1 VDLTSKELWER
12 IHRSG
17 LASQDTCRTWAKE
30 LTPPTAKASRDDAMQ
45 LATDLIRTAKLTTF
59 QLNSLLEPTP
69 RPLALGPYRIVD
81 TLSDL
86 LGPNWVQAT
95 DIHRGTA
102 LWCIQWTR
110 EDLQRPTF
118 KTWPPSVDLAR
129 QHSRIEGPALD
140 RWESVLAEPGYLAC
154 FCEAMQGQSL
164 AQSLTQGPLSVESS
178 VRMMR
183 DMVSA
188 IVGLHDQ
195 DLIHGAITPESIWKC
210 NDELFRLRRDPIMPP
225 QSPYSASWNSV
236 MTMPEILRHAA
247 AAPEFTLPGTE
258 PSQQTDLYALGVV
271 WAQALLGR
279 IPWPNSD
286 RLDANGWKKTHQQT
300 PIELPANCPEP
311 IARCIRY
318 LVGKNISSRF
328 RDASQLVKAIESLE
342 GARPARFDKELVVAP
357 TTKPEPAV
365 KTEQPSAPTPNVAAP
380 TLAAQPEKTSN
391 VVAAQPEKTSNA
403 KPAEPVKPSEPKKP
417 ATPAIPAA
425 KPLTT
430 TSQPAA
436 TATPKDA
443 PKPTTPKQPNIPTQ
457 QPLQELTQP
466 AKPIEQTAISQAR
479 PKAALPKAATTKPP
493 AARTGKKK
501 KKKKPVWLL
510 PSIAIGSIAVFGGL
524 LAILLNGSGSTK
536 VAKKEP
542 QIEYVERDPSTDK
555 SKSSSSNSGDQK
567 SSVTTDPVAE
577 FFAIGGDDGQTLW
590 APPFAGNALSVELL
604 PPGAEAIVFLSR
616 SSWNGKENL
625 AKVQSWLTESLPS
638 WKAFAGSIPFA
649 SDDRIQDVA
658 IALFPS
664 KTPGVPEAV
673 FRFGLKEAE
682 TIEALLPTLAGY
694 TPKGIGTDRQMWSDG
709 KLGVVFDN
717 LTKDTKLKTRRLTIG
732 LAHQLD
738 SMADTLGGAVPLRRQ
753 LDVLLQN
760 TDSRSD
766 FTLVAAPSFLLGD
779 ARELWNSAPLSAI
792 VLRTILNDEV
802 QGVSLSSSFQP
813 KLYSEL
819 RLVLSDPKNA
829 GKRSS
834 ELRESLEQLPNKL
847 EASFVNSP
855 APTYWRAIAA
865 RFPQM
870 VRSVAKNSRF
880 GIEDGQIVAN
890 VYLPS
895 DSLSNLVVGSWMS
908 LQNPM
913 TNIASTIPSN
923 PSTSVVTKT
932 VDQMLDSPM
941 NIAFEQESLEM
952 GLAAI
957 ATEFNDSVLKNQSSL
972 RMSINGTAFQKE
984 GITQNQQVRNF
995 AQKGVALRTVLTDL
1009 VRRANPVTTV
1019 QSPTEK
1025 DQKVVWVVLDDPE
1038 NSGGKKI
1045 ELTTR
1050 TWATDNKVTLP
1061 KEFGN

>member
-1 VDLTSKELWER
+1 V
-12 IHRSG
+12 
-17 LASQDTCRTWAKE
+17 
-30 LTPPTAKASRDDAMQ
+30 
-45 LATDLIRTAKLTTF
+45 
-59 QLNSLLEPTP
+59 
-69 RPLALGPYRIVD
+69 
-81 TLSDL
+81 
-86 LGPNWVQAT
+86 
-95 DIHRGTA
+95 
-102 LWCIQWTR
+102 
-110 EDLQRPTF
+110 
-118 KTWPPSVDLAR
+118 
-129 QHSRIEGPALD
+129 
-140 RWESVLAEPGYLAC
+140 
-154 FCEAMQGQSL
+154 
-164 AQSLTQGPLSVESS
+164 
-178 VRMMR
+178 
-183 DMVSA
+183 
-188 IVGLHDQ
+188 
-195 DLIHGAITPESIWKC
+195 
-210 NDELFRLRRDPIMPP
+210 
-225 QSPYSASWNSV
+225 
-236 MTMPEILRHAA
+236 
-247 AAPEFTLPGTE
+247 
-258 PSQQTDLYALGVV
+258 
-271 WAQALLGR
+271 
-279 IPWPNSD
+279 
-286 RLDANGWKKTHQQT
+286 
-300 PIELPANCPEP
+300 
-311 IARCIRY
+311 
-318 LVGKNISSRF
+318 
-328 RDASQLVKAIESLE
+328 
-342 GARPARFDKELVVAP
+342 
-357 TTKPEPAV
+357 
-365 KTEQPSAPTPNVAAP
+365 
-380 TLAAQPEKTSN
+380 
-391 VVAAQPEKTSNA
+391 
-403 KPAEPVKPSEPKKP
+403 
-417 ATPAIPAA
+417 
-425 KPLTT
+425 
-430 TSQPAA
+430 
-436 TATPKDA
+436 
-443 PKPTTPKQPNIPTQ
+443 
-457 QPLQELTQP
+457 
-466 AKPIEQTAISQAR
+466 
-479 PKAALPKAATTKPP
+479 
-493 AARTGKKK
+493 
-501 KKKKPVWLL
+501 
-510 PSIAIGSIAVFGGL
+510 
-524 LAILLNGSGSTK
+524 
-536 VAKKEP
+536 
-542 QIEYVERDPSTDK
+542 
-555 SKSSSSNSGDQK
+555 
-567 SSVTTDPVAE
+567 
-577 FFAIGGDDGQTLW
+577 
-590 APPFAGNALSVELL
+590 
-604 PPGAEAIVFLSR
+604 
-616 SSWNGKENL
+616 
-625 AKVQSWLTESLPS
+625 
-638 WKAFAGSIPFA
+638 GSIPFS
-649 SDDRIQDVA
+649 SDDRISDVA

-717 LTKDTKLKTRRLTIG
+717 LTKDSKLKTRRLTIG
-732 LAHQLD
+732 PVHQLD

-779 ARELWNSAPLSAI
+779 ARELWNSAPLSAV

-895 DSLSNLVVGSWMS
+895 DSLSNLLVGSWMS

-913 TNIASTIPSN
+913 SNIASTLPSS
-923 PSTSVVTKT
+923 PTTSVVTKT

-995 AQKGVALRTVLTDL
+995 VQKEIPLRTVLTDL

-1025 DQKVVWVVLDDPE
+1025 DQKVVWIVLDDPE
-1038 NSGGKKI
+1038 NAGGKKI

>member
-1 VDLTSKELWER
+1 MDLTSKELWER

-30 LTPPTAKASRDDAMQ
+30 LTTPNDKGSRDDAMQ

-102 LWCIQWTR
+102 HWCIQWTR

-188 IVGLHDQ
+188 IAGLHDQ

-210 NDELFRLRRDPIMPP
+210 NDQRFRLRRDPILPP

-236 MTMPEILRHAA
+236 ISIPEILRHAA

-271 WAQALLGR
+271 WAHALLGR

-286 RLDANGWKKTHQQT
+286 RLDVSGWKKTHQQI

-318 LVGKNISSRF
+318 LVAKNPSSRF
-328 RDASQLVKAIESLE
+328 RDASQLAKAIESLE
-342 GARPARFDKELVVAP
+342 GGRPARVDQELLVAP
-357 TTKPEPAV
+357 TA
-365 KTEQPSAPTPNVAAP
+365 
-380 TLAAQPEKTSN
+380 
-391 VVAAQPEKTSNA
+391 
-403 KPAEPVKPSEPKKP
+403 KPSEPKKP
-417 ATPAIPAA
+417 AAPAIPAA
-425 KPLTT
+425 KPLATT
-430 TSQPAA
+430 NQPAA
-436 TATPKDA
+436 TAAPKDA
-443 PKPTTPKQPNIPTQ
+443 PKPTTPKQPNIPAQ

-466 AKPIEQTAISQAR
+466 AKPIEQTAIPQAR
-479 PKAALPKAATTKPP
+479 PKAAPQKAATTKSP

-510 PSIAIGSIAVFGGL
+510 PSIAIGSTVVFGGL
-524 LAILLNGSGSTK
+524 LAILLNGSGSTA

-616 SSWNGKENL
+616 SSWTGKENL

-638 WKAFAGSIPFA
+638 WKTFAGSIPFA
-649 SDDRIQDVA
+649 SDDRISDVA

-682 TIEALLPTLAGY
+682 TIESLLPTLAGY
-694 TPKGIGTDRQMWSDG
+694 APKGIGTDRQMWSDG

-732 LAHQLD
+732 PVQQLD

-753 LDVLLQN
+753 LDSLLQN

-766 FTLVAAPSFLLGD
+766 FTLIAAPSFLLGD
-779 ARELWNSAPLSAI
+779 ARELWTSAPLSAI

-895 DSLSNLVVGSWMS
+895 DSLPNLVVGSWMS

-913 TNIASTIPSN
+913 TSVASTLPSN
-923 PSTSVVTKT
+923 PSTTAAMKT

-957 ATEFNDSVLKNQSSL
+957 ATEFNDSVLKSQSSL

-995 AQKGVALRTVLTDL
+995 LQKGVPLRTVLTDL

-1038 NSGGKKI
+1038 NAGGKKI

>member
-1 VDLTSKELWER
+1 MDLTSKELWER

-30 LTPPTAKASRDDAMQ
+30 LTASTDRASPDDAMQ

-110 EDLQRPTF
+110 EDLQQPAY

-129 QHSRIEGPALD
+129 HHSRIEGPALD
-140 RWESVLAEPGYLAC
+140 RWESVLAEPGCLAC
-154 FCEAMQGQSL
+154 FCESLNGQPLS
-164 AQSLTQGPLSVESS
+164 QSLTQGPLSVESS
-178 VRMMR
+178 VQMMR

-188 IVGLHDQ
+188 IAGLHDQ

-210 NDELFRLRRDPIMPP
+210 SDDRFRLRRDPIMPP

-236 MTMPEILRHAA
+236 ISIPEILRHAA

-258 PSQQTDLYALGVV
+258 ASQQTDLYALGVV
-271 WAQALLGR
+271 WAHVLLGR

-286 RLDANGWKKTHQQT
+286 RLDASGWKKTHQQI
-300 PIELPANCPEP
+300 PIELPANCPES

-318 LVGKNISSRF
+318 LVAKNPSSRF
-328 RDASQLVKAIESLE
+328 RDVGQLAKAIESLE
-342 GARPARFDKELVVAP
+342 GARPARVDQELLVAP
-357 TTKPEPAV
+357 TTKPAE
-365 KTEQPSAPTPNVAAP
+365 SA
-380 TLAAQPEKTSN
+380 
-391 VVAAQPEKTSNA
+391 
-403 KPAEPVKPSEPKKP
+403 KPSEPKKP

-425 KPLTT
+425 KPLVSTN
-430 TSQPAA
+430 QPAV

-443 PKPTTPKQPNIPTQ
+443 QKPTTPKQPNIPNQ
-457 QPLQELTQP
+457 QSVQELTQP
-466 AKPIEQTAISQAR
+466 AKPIEQTAIPKAQT
-479 PKAALPKAATTKPP
+479 KAALPKAATAKSL

-501 KKKKPVWLL
+501 KRKKPVWFL

-536 VAKKEP
+536 VAKQEP
-542 QIEYVERDPSTDK
+542 QIEYVEKGPSADK
-555 SKSSSSNSGDQK
+555 SKSSSSITGDQK

-616 SSWNGKENL
+616 SSWTGKENL
-625 AKVQSWLTESLPS
+625 AKIQTWLTESLPS
-638 WKAFAGSIPFA
+638 WKTFAGSIPFA

-682 TIEALLPTLAGY
+682 TIESLLPTLAGY
-694 TPKGIGTDRQMWSDG
+694 ALKGIGTDRQMWSDG

-717 LTKDTKLKTRRLTIG
+717 LTKDTKLKTRKLTIG
-732 LAHQLD
+732 PVHQLD

-753 LDVLLQN
+753 LDALLQN

-779 ARELWNSAPLSAI
+779 ARELWTSAPLSAI

-847 EASFVNSP
+847 EASFVSSP

-895 DSLSNLVVGSWMS
+895 DSLPNLVVGSWMS

-913 TNIASTIPSN
+913 TNVVSALPSS
-923 PSTSVVTKT
+923 PTTTVATKT

-995 AQKGVALRTVLTDL
+995 VQKEIPLRTVLTDL

-1025 DQKVVWVVLDDPE
+1025 DQKVVWIVLDDPE
-1038 NSGGKKI
+1038 NAGGKKI

>member
-1 VDLTSKELWER
+1 
-12 IHRSG
+12 
-17 LASQDTCRTWAKE
+17 
-30 LTPPTAKASRDDAMQ
+30 
-45 LATDLIRTAKLTTF
+45 
-59 QLNSLLEPTP
+59 
-69 RPLALGPYRIVD
+69 
-81 TLSDL
+81 
-86 LGPNWVQAT
+86 
-95 DIHRGTA
+95 
-102 LWCIQWTR
+102 
-110 EDLQRPTF
+110 
-118 KTWPPSVDLAR
+118 
-129 QHSRIEGPALD
+129 
-140 RWESVLAEPGYLAC
+140 
-154 FCEAMQGQSL
+154 
-164 AQSLTQGPLSVESS
+164 
-178 VRMMR
+178 
-183 DMVSA
+183 
-188 IVGLHDQ
+188 
-195 DLIHGAITPESIWKC
+195 
-210 NDELFRLRRDPIMPP
+210 
-225 QSPYSASWNSV
+225 
-236 MTMPEILRHAA
+236 
-247 AAPEFTLPGTE
+247 
-258 PSQQTDLYALGVV
+258 
-271 WAQALLGR
+271 
-279 IPWPNSD
+279 
-286 RLDANGWKKTHQQT
+286 
-300 PIELPANCPEP
+300 
-311 IARCIRY
+311 
-318 LVGKNISSRF
+318 
-328 RDASQLVKAIESLE
+328 
-342 GARPARFDKELVVAP
+342 
-357 TTKPEPAV
+357 
-365 KTEQPSAPTPNVAAP
+365 
-380 TLAAQPEKTSN
+380 
-391 VVAAQPEKTSNA
+391 
-403 KPAEPVKPSEPKKP
+403 
-417 ATPAIPAA
+417 
-425 KPLTT
+425 
-430 TSQPAA
+430 
-436 TATPKDA
+436 
-443 PKPTTPKQPNIPTQ
+443 
-457 QPLQELTQP
+457 
-466 AKPIEQTAISQAR
+466 
-479 PKAALPKAATTKPP
+479 
-493 AARTGKKK
+493 
-501 KKKKPVWLL
+501 
-510 PSIAIGSIAVFGGL
+510 
-524 LAILLNGSGSTK
+524 
-536 VAKKEP
+536 
-542 QIEYVERDPSTDK
+542 
-555 SKSSSSNSGDQK
+555 
-567 SSVTTDPVAE
+567 VTTDPVAE

-616 SSWNGKENL
+616 SSWTGKENL
-625 AKVQSWLTESLPS
+625 ARVQSWLTESLPS
-638 WKAFAGSIPFA
+638 WKALAGSIPFA

-658 IALFPS
+658 IALVPS
-664 KTPGVPEAV
+664 KTPGVPDAV

-682 TIEALLPTLAGY
+682 TIESLLPTLAGY

-717 LTKDTKLKTRRLTIG
+717 LTKDTKLKTRKLTIG
-732 LAHQLD
+732 PVHQLD

-753 LDVLLQN
+753 LDALLQN

-779 ARELWNSAPLSAI
+779 ARELWNSAPLSAV

-880 GIEDGQIVAN
+880 GIEDGQIVVN

-913 TNIASTIPSN
+913 TNIASTLPSN
-923 PSTSVVTKT
+923 PSTTVTTKT

-957 ATEFNDSVLKNQSSL
+957 ATEFNDSVLKSQSSL

-1038 NSGGKKI
+1038 NTGGKKI

>member
-1 VDLTSKELWER
+1 
-12 IHRSG
+12 
-17 LASQDTCRTWAKE
+17 
-30 LTPPTAKASRDDAMQ
+30 
-45 LATDLIRTAKLTTF
+45 
-59 QLNSLLEPTP
+59 
-69 RPLALGPYRIVD
+69 
-81 TLSDL
+81 
-86 LGPNWVQAT
+86 
-95 DIHRGTA
+95 
-102 LWCIQWTR
+102 
-110 EDLQRPTF
+110 
-118 KTWPPSVDLAR
+118 
-129 QHSRIEGPALD
+129 
-140 RWESVLAEPGYLAC
+140 
-154 FCEAMQGQSL
+154 
-164 AQSLTQGPLSVESS
+164 
-178 VRMMR
+178 MMR

-188 IVGLHDQ
+188 IAGLHDQ

-210 NDELFRLRRDPIMPP
+210 NDDRFRLRRDPIMPP

-236 MTMPEILRHAA
+236 ITMPEILRYSA

-258 PSQQTDLYALGVV
+258 ASQQTDLYALGVV
-271 WAQALLGR
+271 WARALLGR

-286 RLDANGWKKTHQQT
+286 RLDANGWKKTHQQI
-300 PIELPANCPEP
+300 PIEVPANCPEP

-318 LVGKNISSRF
+318 LVAKNPSSRF
-328 RDASQLVKAIESLE
+328 RDVGQLAKAIESLE
-342 GARPARFDKELVVAP
+342 GARPARVDKEQVVAP
-357 TTKPEPAV
+357 TTKPESAA
-365 KTEQPSAPTPNVAAP
+365 KTKQPSVATPIAAAP
-380 TLAAQPEKTSN
+380 IAAAQTEK
-391 VVAAQPEKTSNA
+391 ASNA
-403 KPAEPVKPSEPKKP
+403 KPAESAKP
-417 ATPAIPAA
+417 ATPAIPSA
-425 KPLTT
+425 KPLVTT
-430 TSQPAA
+430 NQPAV
-436 TATPKDA
+436 TATPKDS

-457 QPLQELTQP
+457 QPVQELTQP
-466 AKPIEQTAISQAR
+466 AKSIEQTAIPQAR
-479 PKAALPKAATTKPP
+479 PKAALPKAATAKSPS
-493 AARTGKKK
+493 ARTGKKK

-542 QIEYVERDPSTDK
+542 QIEYVEKDPSTDK
-555 SKSSSSNSGDQK
+555 SKSSSSNTGDQK

-616 SSWNGKENL
+616 TSWNGKENL
-625 AKVQSWLTESLPS
+625 AKVQSWLTESLSS

-649 SDDRIQDVA
+649 SDDRISDVA

-682 TIEALLPTLAGY
+682 TIESLLPTLAGY

-732 LAHQLD
+732 PAHQLD
-738 SMADTLGGAVPLRRQ
+738 SIADTLGGAVPLRRQ

-779 ARELWNSAPLSAI
+779 ARELWTSAPLSAV
-792 VLRTILNDEV
+792 VLRTVLNDEV

-895 DSLSNLVVGSWMS
+895 DSLSNLLVGSWMS

-913 TNIASTIPSN
+913 SNIASTLPSS
-923 PSTSVVTKT
+923 PTTSVVTKT

-995 AQKGVALRTVLTDL
+995 VQKEIPLRTVLTDL

-1025 DQKVVWVVLDDPE
+1025 DQKVVWIVLDDPE
-1038 NSGGKKI
+1038 NAGGKKI

>member
-1 VDLTSKELWER
+1 
-12 IHRSG
+12 
-17 LASQDTCRTWAKE
+17 
-30 LTPPTAKASRDDAMQ
+30 
-45 LATDLIRTAKLTTF
+45 
-59 QLNSLLEPTP
+59 
-69 RPLALGPYRIVD
+69 
-81 TLSDL
+81 
-86 LGPNWVQAT
+86 
-95 DIHRGTA
+95 
-102 LWCIQWTR
+102 
-110 EDLQRPTF
+110 
-118 KTWPPSVDLAR
+118 
-129 QHSRIEGPALD
+129 
-140 RWESVLAEPGYLAC
+140 
-154 FCEAMQGQSL
+154 
-164 AQSLTQGPLSVESS
+164 
-178 VRMMR
+178 
-183 DMVSA
+183 MVSA
-188 IVGLHDQ
+188 IAGLHDQ

-210 NDELFRLRRDPIMPP
+210 NDERFRLRRDPILPP

-236 MTMPEILRHAA
+236 ISIPEILRHAA

-271 WAQALLGR
+271 WAHALLGR

-286 RLDANGWKKTHQQT
+286 RLDVSGWKKTHQQI

-318 LVGKNISSRF
+318 LVAKNPSSRF
-328 RDASQLVKAIESLE
+328 RDASQLAKAIESLE
-342 GARPARFDKELVVAP
+342 GARPARVDQELVVAP
-357 TTKPEPAV
+357 TTKPAE
-365 KTEQPSAPTPNVAAP
+365 SA
-380 TLAAQPEKTSN
+380 
-391 VVAAQPEKTSNA
+391 
-403 KPAEPVKPSEPKKP
+403 KPSEPKKP
-417 ATPAIPAA
+417 TTPATPAA
-425 KPLTT
+425 KPLVTT
-430 TSQPAA
+430 NQPTVTVA
-436 TATPKDA
+436 PKDS
-443 PKPTTPKQPNIPTQ
+443 PKPTTPKQPNIPNQ

-466 AKPIEQTAISQAR
+466 AKPIEQTAIPQAR
-479 PKAALPKAATTKPP
+479 PKAAPQKAATTKSP

-616 SSWNGKENL
+616 SSWTGKENL
-625 AKVQSWLTESLPS
+625 AKVQSWLTEGLPS
-638 WKAFAGSIPFA
+638 WKAFVGSIPFS
-649 SDDRIQDVA
+649 SDDRISDVA

-717 LTKDTKLKTRRLTIG
+717 LTKDSKLKTRRLTIG
-732 LAHQLD
+732 PVHQLD

-779 ARELWNSAPLSAI
+779 ARELWNSAPLSAV

-895 DSLSNLVVGSWMS
+895 DSLSNLLVGSWMS

-913 TNIASTIPSN
+913 SNIASTLPSS
-923 PSTSVVTKT
+923 PTTSVVTKT

-984 GITQNQQVRNF
+984 GIAQNQQVRNF
-995 AQKGVALRTVLTDL
+995 VQKEIPLRTVLTDL

-1025 DQKVVWVVLDDPE
+1025 DQKVVWIVLDDPE
-1038 NSGGKKI
+1038 NAGGKKI

>member
-1 VDLTSKELWER
+1 MDLTSKELWER

-30 LTPPTAKASRDDAMQ
+30 LTTPNDKASRDNAMQ

-110 EDLQRPTF
+110 EDLQRPTYR
-118 KTWPPSVDLAR
+118 TWPPSMDLAK

-140 RWESVLAEPGYLAC
+140 RWESVLAEPGYLSC

-164 AQSLTQGPLSVESS
+164 AQSLTQEPLSVESS

-188 IVGLHDQ
+188 IAGLHDQ
-195 DLIHGAITPESIWKC
+195 DLIHGAITSESIWKC
-210 NDELFRLRRDPIMPP
+210 SDDRFRLRRDPIMPP

-236 MTMPEILRHAA
+236 ITMPEILRHAA

-258 PSQQTDLYALGVV
+258 PSQQTDLYSLGVV
-271 WAQALLGR
+271 WAHVLLGR
-279 IPWPNSD
+279 IPWSNSD
-286 RLDANGWKKTHQQT
+286 RLDANGWKKTHQQI

-318 LVGKNISSRF
+318 LVAKNPSSRF
-328 RDASQLVKAIESLE
+328 RDAGQLAKTIESLE
-342 GARPARFDKELVVAP
+342 GSRTARVDKELVVAP
-357 TTKPEPAV
+357 IA
-365 KTEQPSAPTPNVAAP
+365 
-380 TLAAQPEKTSN
+380 
-391 VVAAQPEKTSNA
+391 
-403 KPAEPVKPSEPKKP
+403 KPSEPKKP
-417 ATPAIPAA
+417 TAPAIPAA
-425 KPLTT
+425 KPLVTT
-430 TSQPAA
+430 NQPTV
-436 TATPKDA
+436 TATPKDS
-443 PKPTTPKQPNIPTQ
+443 PKPTTPKQSNVPAQ

-466 AKPIEQTAISQAR
+466 AKPIEQTAIPQAR
-479 PKAALPKAATTKPP
+479 PKAEPQKAATTKSP

-536 VAKKEP
+536 VAKKDP
-542 QIEYVERDPSTDK
+542 QIEYVEKDPSTEK
-555 SKSSSSNSGDQK
+555 SKSSSSNTGDQK

-577 FFAIGGDDGQTLW
+577 FFSIGGDDGQTLW

-616 SSWNGKENL
+616 SSWTGKENL
-625 AKVQSWLTESLPS
+625 ARIQSWLTESLPS

-649 SDDRIQDVA
+649 SDDRISDVA

-682 TIEALLPTLAGY
+682 TIESLLPTLAGY

-732 LAHQLD
+732 PVHQLD

-766 FTLVAAPSFLLGD
+766 FTLIAAPSFLLGD
-779 ARELWNSAPLSAI
+779 ARELWTSAPLSAI

-847 EASFVNSP
+847 EASFVSSP

-895 DSLSNLVVGSWMS
+895 DSLPNLVVGSWMS

-913 TNIASTIPSN
+913 TNFVSALPSS
-923 PSTSVVTKT
+923 PTTTVATKT

-1038 NSGGKKI
+1038 NAGGKKI

>member
-1 VDLTSKELWER
+1 MDLTSKELWER

-30 LTPPTAKASRDDAMQ
+30 LTASTDRASPDDAMQ

-110 EDLQRPTF
+110 EDLQQPAY

-129 QHSRIEGPALD
+129 HHSRIEGPALD
-140 RWESVLAEPGYLAC
+140 RWESVLAEPGCLAC
-154 FCEAMQGQSL
+154 FCESLNGQPLS
-164 AQSLTQGPLSVESS
+164 QSLTQGPLSVESS
-178 VRMMR
+178 VQMMR

-188 IVGLHDQ
+188 IAGLHDQ

-210 NDELFRLRRDPIMPP
+210 NDQRFRLRRDPILPP

-236 MTMPEILRHAA
+236 ISIPEILRHAA

-258 PSQQTDLYALGVV
+258 ASQQTDLYALGVV
-271 WAQALLGR
+271 WAHALLGR

-286 RLDANGWKKTHQQT
+286 RLDVSGWKKTHQQI

-318 LVGKNISSRF
+318 LVAKNPSSRF
-328 RDASQLVKAIESLE
+328 RDASQLAKAIESLE
-342 GARPARFDKELVVAP
+342 GARPARVDQELLVAP
-357 TTKPEPAV
+357 TA
-365 KTEQPSAPTPNVAAP
+365 
-380 TLAAQPEKTSN
+380 
-391 VVAAQPEKTSNA
+391 
-403 KPAEPVKPSEPKKP
+403 KPSEPKKP

-425 KPLTT
+425 KPLATT
-430 TSQPAA
+430 NQPAA
-436 TATPKDA
+436 TAAPKDA
-443 PKPTTPKQPNIPTQ
+443 PKPTTPKQPNIPAQ

-466 AKPIEQTAISQAR
+466 AKPIEQTAIPQAR
-479 PKAALPKAATTKPP
+479 PKAAPQKAATTKSP

-536 VAKKEP
+536 VAKQEP
-542 QIEYVERDPSTDK
+542 QIEYVEKGPSADK
-555 SKSSSSNSGDQK
+555 SKSSSSNTGDQK

-577 FFAIGGDDGQTLW
+577 FFSISGDDGQTLW

-616 SSWNGKENL
+616 SSWTGKDNL
-625 AKVQSWLTESLPS
+625 AKVQTWLIENLPS

-682 TIEALLPTLAGY
+682 TIESLLPTLAGY

-717 LTKDTKLKTRRLTIG
+717 LTKDTKLKTRKLTIG
-732 LAHQLD
+732 PVHQLD

-753 LDVLLQN
+753 LDALLQN

-779 ARELWNSAPLSAI
+779 ARELWNSAPLSAV

-895 DSLSNLVVGSWMS
+895 DSLPNLVVGSWMS

-913 TNIASTIPSN
+913 TNIASTIPSS

-995 AQKGVALRTVLTDL
+995 VQKEIPLRTVLTDL

-1025 DQKVVWVVLDDPE
+1025 DQKVVWIVLDDPE
-1038 NSGGKKI
+1038 NAGGKKI

>member
-1 VDLTSKELWER
+1 
-12 IHRSG
+12 
-17 LASQDTCRTWAKE
+17 
-30 LTPPTAKASRDDAMQ
+30 
-45 LATDLIRTAKLTTF
+45 
-59 QLNSLLEPTP
+59 
-69 RPLALGPYRIVD
+69 
-81 TLSDL
+81 
-86 LGPNWVQAT
+86 
-95 DIHRGTA
+95 
-102 LWCIQWTR
+102 
-110 EDLQRPTF
+110 
-118 KTWPPSVDLAR
+118 
-129 QHSRIEGPALD
+129 
-140 RWESVLAEPGYLAC
+140 
-154 FCEAMQGQSL
+154 
-164 AQSLTQGPLSVESS
+164 
-178 VRMMR
+178 
-183 DMVSA
+183 MVSA
-188 IVGLHDQ
+188 IAGLHDQ

-210 NDELFRLRRDPIMPP
+210 NDERFRLRRDPILPP

-236 MTMPEILRHAA
+236 ISIPEILRHAA

-271 WAQALLGR
+271 WAHALLGR

-286 RLDANGWKKTHQQT
+286 RLDANGWKKTHQQI
-300 PIELPANCPEP
+300 PIEVPANCPEP

-318 LVGKNISSRF
+318 LVAKNPSSRF
-328 RDASQLVKAIESLE
+328 RDVGQLAKAIESLE
-342 GARPARFDKELVVAP
+342 GARPARVDKEQVVAP
-357 TTKPEPAV
+357 TTKPESAA
-365 KTEQPSAPTPNVAAP
+365 KTKQPSVATPIAAAP
-380 TLAAQPEKTSN
+380 IAAAQTEK
-391 VVAAQPEKTSNA
+391 ASNA
-403 KPAEPVKPSEPKKP
+403 KPAESAKP
-417 ATPAIPAA
+417 ATPAIPSA
-425 KPLTT
+425 KPLVTT
-430 TSQPAA
+430 NQPAV
-436 TATPKDA
+436 TATPKDS

-457 QPLQELTQP
+457 QPVQELTQP
-466 AKPIEQTAISQAR
+466 AKSIEQTAIPQAR
-479 PKAALPKAATTKPP
+479 PKAALPKAATAKSPS
-493 AARTGKKK
+493 ARTGKKK

-542 QIEYVERDPSTDK
+542 QIEYVEKDPSTDK
-555 SKSSSSNSGDQK
+555 SKSSSSNTGDQK

-616 SSWNGKENL
+616 TSWNGKENL
-625 AKVQSWLTESLPS
+625 AKVQSWLTESLSS

-649 SDDRIQDVA
+649 SDDRISDVA

-682 TIEALLPTLAGY
+682 TIESLLPTLAGY

-732 LAHQLD
+732 PAHQLD

-779 ARELWNSAPLSAI
+779 ARELWTSAPLSAV
-792 VLRTILNDEV
+792 VLRTVLNDEV

-895 DSLSNLVVGSWMS
+895 DSLPNLVVGSWMS

-957 ATEFNDSVLKNQSSL
+957 ATEFNDSVLKSQSSL

-995 AQKGVALRTVLTDL
+995 VQKGVPLRTVLTDL

-1025 DQKVVWVVLDDPE
+1025 DQKVVWIVLDDQE
-1038 NSGGKKI
+1038 NAGGKKI

>member
-1 VDLTSKELWER
+1 MDLTSKELWER

-17 LASQDTCRTWAKE
+17 LASQDTCRTWARE
-30 LTPPTAKASRDDAMQ
+30 LMSSTGNVSPDDAMQ
-45 LATDLIRTAKLTTF
+45 LATDLIRTGKLTTF
-59 QLNSLLEPTP
+59 QLNSLLEPIP

-86 LGPNWVQAT
+86 LGLNWVQAT
-95 DIHRGTA
+95 DIHRGTS

-110 EDLQRPTF
+110 DDLQRPSY
-118 KTWPPSVDLAR
+118 KAWPPSVDLAKH
-129 QHSRIEGPALD
+129 HSRIDGPALD

-154 FCEAMQGQSL
+154 FCESLHGQPLSQL
-164 AQSLTQGPLSVESS
+164 LSQGPLSVESS
-178 VRMMR
+178 IRMMR

-188 IVGLHDQ
+188 IAGLHDQ

-210 NDELFRLRRDPIMPP
+210 SEDQFRMRRDPIIPP

-236 MTMPEILRHAA
+236 ITTPEILRHAT

-258 PSQQTDLYALGVV
+258 PSRQSDLYALGVV
-271 WAQALLGR
+271 WAHALLGR
-279 IPWPNSD
+279 IPWPKSD
-286 RLDANGWKKTHQQT
+286 RLDTNGWKKTHQQV
-300 PIELPANCPEP
+300 PIELPASCPEP
-311 IARCIRY
+311 VARCIRY
-318 LVGKNISSRF
+318 LVAKNPSSRF
-328 RDASQLVKAIESLE
+328 RDASQLAKAIASLD
-342 GARPARFDKELVVAP
+342 GARPSRLDKELAS
-357 TTKPEPAV
+357 TTKPEPIV
-365 KTEQPSAPTPNVAAP
+365 KTKQPNVPTPNVATP
-380 TLAAQPEKTSN
+380 IVTAQTEKAS
-391 VVAAQPEKTSNA
+391 SA
-403 KPAEPVKPSEPKKP
+403 KPAEPAKPITP
-417 ATPAIPAA
+417 ATPAA
-425 KPLTT
+425 KPIVTT
-430 TSQPAA
+430 NQPAVKVA
-436 TATPKDA
+436 PKES
-443 PKPTTPKQPNIPTQ
+443 PKPTTSKQPNLPTQ

-466 AKPIEQTAISQAR
+466 AKPIEQTSIPQAR
-479 PKAALPKAATTKPP
+479 PKAAPQIVATTKSPI
-493 AARTGKKK
+493 ARTGKKK

-510 PSIAIGSIAVFGGL
+510 PSIAIGSTAIFGGL
-524 LAILLNGSGSTK
+524 LAILLNSSGTTTI
-536 VAKKEP
+536 AKKEP
-542 QIEYVERDPSTDK
+542 KIEYVEKDPVTDK
-555 SKSSSSNSGDQK
+555 SKSSSSNAGDQK
-567 SSVTTDPVAE
+567 SSVTADPVAE
-577 FFAIGGDDGQTLW
+577 FFSISGDDGQTLW

-616 SSWNGKENL
+616 SSWTGKENL
-625 AKVQSWLTESLPS
+625 AKVQTWLTESLPS
-638 WKAFAGSIPFA
+638 WKTFAGSIPFA

-694 TPKGIGTDRQMWSDG
+694 APKGIGTDRQMWSDG

-732 LAHQLD
+732 PVHQLD

-779 ARELWNSAPLSAI
+779 ARELWNSAPLSAV

-895 DSLSNLVVGSWMS
+895 DSLPNLVVGSWMS

-913 TNIASTIPSN
+913 TSVASTLPSN
-923 PSTSVVTKT
+923 PSTTAATKT

-957 ATEFNDSVLKNQSSL
+957 ATEFNDSVLKSQSSL

-995 AQKGVALRTVLTDL
+995 VQKGIPLRTVLTDL

-1025 DQKVVWVVLDDPE
+1025 DQKVVWIVLDDPE

>member
-1 VDLTSKELWER
+1 MDLTSKELWER

-129 QHSRIEGPALD
+129 QHSRIEGPTLD

-164 AQSLTQGPLSVESS
+164 AQSLTQGPLSVEFS

-188 IVGLHDQ
+188 IAGLHDQ

-210 NDELFRLRRDPIMPP
+210 SDDRFRLRRDPIMPP

-236 MTMPEILRHAA
+236 ISIPEILRHAA

-258 PSQQTDLYALGVV
+258 ASQQTDLYTLGVV
-271 WAQALLGR
+271 WAHALLGR

-286 RLDANGWKKTHQQT
+286 RLDVSGWKKTHQQI

-318 LVGKNISSRF
+318 LVAKNPSSRF
-328 RDASQLVKAIESLE
+328 RDASQLAKAIESLE
-342 GARPARFDKELVVAP
+342 GARPARVDQELVVAP
-357 TTKPEPAV
+357 TA
-365 KTEQPSAPTPNVAAP
+365 
-380 TLAAQPEKTSN
+380 
-391 VVAAQPEKTSNA
+391 
-403 KPAEPVKPSEPKKP
+403 KPSEPKKP
-417 ATPAIPAA
+417 TTPATPAA
-425 KPLTT
+425 KPLVTT
-430 TSQPAA
+430 NQPTVTVA
-436 TATPKDA
+436 PKDS
-443 PKPTTPKQPNIPTQ
+443 PKPTTPKQPNIPAQ
-457 QPLQELTQP
+457 QPLHELSQP
-466 AKPIEQTAISQAR
+466 AKPIEQTAIPQAR
-479 PKAALPKAATTKPP
+479 PKAAPQKAATTKSP

-536 VAKKEP
+536 VAKQEP
-542 QIEYVERDPSTDK
+542 QIEYVEKGPSADK
-555 SKSSSSNSGDQK
+555 SKSSSSITGDQK

-616 SSWNGKENL
+616 SSWTGKENL
-625 AKVQSWLTESLPS
+625 AKIQTWLTESLPS
-638 WKAFAGSIPFA
+638 WKTFAGSIPFA

-682 TIEALLPTLAGY
+682 TIESLLPTLAGY
-694 TPKGIGTDRQMWSDG
+694 ALKGIGTDRQMWSDG

-717 LTKDTKLKTRRLTIG
+717 LTKDTKLKTRKLTIG
-732 LAHQLD
+732 PVHQLD

-753 LDVLLQN
+753 LDALLQN

-779 ARELWNSAPLSAI
+779 ARELWNSAPLSAV

-895 DSLSNLVVGSWMS
+895 DSLPNLVVGSWMS

-913 TNIASTIPSN
+913 TNVVSALPSS
-923 PSTSVVTKT
+923 PTTTVATKT

-995 AQKGVALRTVLTDL
+995 AQKGVALRTILTDL

-1038 NSGGKKI
+1038 NTGDKKI

>member
-1 VDLTSKELWER
+1 
-12 IHRSG
+12 
-17 LASQDTCRTWAKE
+17 
-30 LTPPTAKASRDDAMQ
+30 MQ

-164 AQSLTQGPLSVESS
+164 AQSLTQEPLSVESS

-188 IVGLHDQ
+188 IAGLHDQ

-210 NDELFRLRRDPIMPP
+210 NDERFRLRRDPIMPP

-236 MTMPEILRHAA
+236 ITMPEILRHAA
-247 AAPEFTLPGTE
+247 AAPEYTLPGTE
-258 PSQQTDLYALGVV
+258 PSQQTDLYSLGVV
-271 WAQALLGR
+271 WAHVLLGR

-286 RLDANGWKKTHQQT
+286 RLDANGWKKTHQQI

-318 LVGKNISSRF
+318 LVAKNPSSRF
-328 RDASQLVKAIESLE
+328 RDAGQLAKAIESLE
-342 GARPARFDKELVVAP
+342 GARPARVDQELVVAP
-357 TTKPEPAV
+357 TA
-365 KTEQPSAPTPNVAAP
+365 
-380 TLAAQPEKTSN
+380 
-391 VVAAQPEKTSNA
+391 
-403 KPAEPVKPSEPKKP
+403 KPSEPKKP
-417 ATPAIPAA
+417 TTPATPAA
-425 KPLTT
+425 KPLVTT
-430 TSQPAA
+430 NQPTV
-436 TATPKDA
+436 TATPKDS
-443 PKPTTPKQPNIPTQ
+443 PKPTTPKQSNVPAQ
-457 QPLQELTQP
+457 QPLHELSQP
-466 AKPIEQTAISQAR
+466 AKPIEQTAIPQAR
-479 PKAALPKAATTKPP
+479 PKAAPQKAATTKSP
-493 AARTGKKK
+493 AARTGKKKK

-542 QIEYVERDPSTDK
+542 QIEYVEKDPSTDK
-555 SKSSSSNSGDQK
+555 SKSSSSNTGDQK
-567 SSVTTDPVAE
+567 SSETTDPVAE

-616 SSWNGKENL
+616 TSWTGKENL

-638 WKAFAGSIPFA
+638 WKTFAGSIPFA

-682 TIEALLPTLAGY
+682 TIESLLPTLAGY

-717 LTKDTKLKTRRLTIG
+717 LTKDTKLKTRKLTIG
-732 LAHQLD
+732 PVHQLD

-753 LDVLLQN
+753 LDALLQN

-779 ARELWNSAPLSAI
+779 ARELWNSAPLSAV

-895 DSLSNLVVGSWMS
+895 DSLPNLVVGSWMS

-913 TNIASTIPSN
+913 TNVVSALPSS
-923 PSTSVVTKT
+923 PTTTVATKT

-995 AQKGVALRTVLTDL
+995 VQKGVALRTVLTDL

-1025 DQKVVWVVLDDPE
+1025 DQKVVWIVLDDPE
-1038 NSGGKKI
+1038 NAGGKKI